1 MLKNHEKELMI
12 SINLFLDNILKIN
25 NLFKTLLQKY
35 FDQKFDDVQKVTDQ
49 ISNLESECDALR
61 RDVERRIYSE
71 TLIPEIRGDVLGMLE
86 NLDKI
91 PGQIQGNAHSFN
103 TEKPKVNAEL
113 DKNFL
118 KLCDYAS
125 ECISLLIE
133 GSRSFFTDKKIT
145 IAKCLEVSKVES
157 KADKISTELKK
168 TIFTNN
174 IIIDA
179 VLTDYGRQKLAG
191 TGNLGITQYAF
202 ANQPVDW
209 QLGFQKAASESMRE
223 IVAFHDY
230 LLLPIIIAISVFVL
244 FLMLYACIRFRASA
258 NPNPSKRTHNV
269 AVEVLWTLIPCL
281 ILIVIAVPSFKILYK
296 QDAIPKADLTIKA
309 IGYQWYWGYEYPD
322 ENIIFESYM
331 VEDKDLRPDQP
342 RLLAVDN
349 EVVVPVNKVV
359 KVLITANDVLH
370 AWALP
375 SFGVKR
381 DAVPGRINE
390 TWFKAEKVG
399 TYYGQCS
406 ELCGIK
412 HAFMP
417 ITVKVVTDEEYEDW
431 LSEAKE
437 KFAKEEIENNN
448 LKLVSK

>member
-1 MLKNHEKELMI
+1 MKCI
-12 SINLFLDNILKIN
+12 FYIFS
-25 NLFKTLLQKY
+25 
-35 FDQKFDDVQKVTDQ
+35 
-49 ISNLESECDALR
+49 
-61 RDVERRIYSE
+61 
-71 TLIPEIRGDVLGMLE
+71 GML
-86 NLDKI
+86 
-91 PGQIQGNAHSFN
+91 
-103 TEKPKVNAEL
+103 
-113 DKNFL
+113 
-118 KLCDYAS
+118 
-125 ECISLLIE
+125 ISQN
-133 GSRSFFTDKKIT
+133 
-145 IAKCLEVSKVES
+145 V
-157 KADKISTELKK
+157 
-168 TIFTNN
+168 
-174 IIIDA
+174 
-179 VLTDYGRQKLAG
+179 
-191 TGNLGITQYAF
+191 F

-209 QLGFQKAASESMRE
+209 QLGFQRAASESMRD
-223 IVAFHDY
+223 IVAFHNN

-244 FLMLYACIRFRASA
+244 FLMLYACVRFRASA

-269 AVEVLWTLIPCL
+269 TVEVLWTLIPCL
-281 ILIVIAVPSFKILYK
+281 ILIVMAVPSFKILYK

-322 ENIIFESYM
+322 ENLVFDSYM
-331 VEDKDLRPDQP
+331 IEEKDLKANQP

-349 EVVVPVNKVV
+349 EVVVPVGKVV

-417 ITVKVVTDEEYEDW
+417 IAVKVVSEEEYQEW
-431 LSEAKE
+431 LSEARV
-437 KFAKEEIENNN
+437 KFAKEEIKNDK
-448 LKLVSK
+448 LKLASK

>member
-1 MLKNHEKELMI
+1 MQFFDKLSRK
-12 SINLFLDNILKIN
+12 
-25 NLFKTLLQKY
+25 QK
-35 FDQKFDDVQKVTDQ
+35 
-49 ISNLESECDALR
+49 C
-61 RDVERRIYSE
+61 
-71 TLIPEIRGDVLGMLE
+71 
-86 NLDKI
+86 
-91 PGQIQGNAHSFN
+91 
-103 TEKPKVNAEL
+103 
-113 DKNFL
+113 NFL
-118 KLCDYAS
+118 KRALYT
-125 ECISLLIE
+125 SLI
-133 GSRSFFTDKKIT
+133 KKYFLTIT
-145 IAKCLEVSKVES
+145 ALLFATEV
-157 KADKISTELKK
+157 
-168 TIFTNN
+168 
-174 IIIDA
+174 
-179 VLTDYGRQKLAG
+179 
-191 TGNLGITQYAF
+191 F
-202 ANQPVDW
+202 ANQPKNW
-209 QLGFQKAASESMRE
+209 QLSFQDAASQSMRE
-223 IVAFHDY
+223 IVNFHDK
-230 LLLPIIIAISVFVL
+230 LLLPIIIAISAFVL
-244 FLMLYACIRFRASA
+244 FLMVYACIRFRASR

-281 ILIVIAVPSFKILYK
+281 ILIVMAVPSFKILYK
-296 QDAIPKADLTIKA
+296 QDAIPKADVTVKA

-331 VEDKDLRPDQP
+331 VADKDLKENQP

-417 ITVKVVTDEEYEDW
+417 ITVRVVSEEEYAEW
-431 LSEAKE
+431 LSGAKI
-437 KFAKEEIENNN
+437 KFAKEIIEEDQFK
-448 LKLVSK
+448 KLASK

>member
-1 MLKNHEKELMI
+1 M
-12 SINLFLDNILKIN
+12 
-25 NLFKTLLQKY
+25 
-35 FDQKFDDVQKVTDQ
+35 
-49 ISNLESECDALR
+49 
-61 RDVERRIYSE
+61 
-71 TLIPEIRGDVLGMLE
+71 
-86 NLDKI
+86 
-91 PGQIQGNAHSFN
+91 
-103 TEKPKVNAEL
+103 
-113 DKNFL
+113 
-118 KLCDYAS
+118 
-125 ECISLLIE
+125 
-133 GSRSFFTDKKIT
+133 KKILLT
-145 IAKCLEVSKVES
+145 LTTFF
-157 KADKISTELKK
+157 ISFE
-168 TIFTNN
+168 
-174 IIIDA
+174 A
-179 VLTDYGRQKLAG
+179 M
-191 TGNLGITQYAF
+191 
-202 ANQPVDW
+202 ANQPKDW
-209 QLGFQKAASESMRE
+209 QLGFQEAASESMRD
-223 IVAFHDY
+223 IISFHDN
-230 LLLPIIIAISVFVL
+230 LLLPIIVAISAFVL
-244 FLMLYACIRFRASA
+244 FVMLYVCVKFRASA

-322 ENIIFESYM
+322 ENIVFDSYM
-331 VEDKDLRPDQP
+331 VEDKDLKANQP

-390 TWFKAEKVG
+390 TWFKAEKTG

-417 ITVKVVTDEEYEDW
+417 ITVKVVSEEEYQEW
-431 LSEAKE
+431 LMDARV
-437 KFAKEEIENNN
+437 KFAKEPIENEIN
-448 LKLVSK
+448 KKIASK

>member
-1 MLKNHEKELMI
+1 MKRIFYIFLGVLI
-12 SINLFLDNILKIN
+12 SQN
-25 NLFKTLLQKY
+25 
-35 FDQKFDDVQKVTDQ
+35 V
-49 ISNLESECDALR
+49 
-61 RDVERRIYSE
+61 
-71 TLIPEIRGDVLGMLE
+71 
-86 NLDKI
+86 
-91 PGQIQGNAHSFN
+91 
-103 TEKPKVNAEL
+103 
-113 DKNFL
+113 
-118 KLCDYAS
+118 
-125 ECISLLIE
+125 
-133 GSRSFFTDKKIT
+133 
-145 IAKCLEVSKVES
+145 
-157 KADKISTELKK
+157 
-168 TIFTNN
+168 
-174 IIIDA
+174 
-179 VLTDYGRQKLAG
+179 
-191 TGNLGITQYAF
+191 F

-209 QLGFQKAASESMRE
+209 QLGFQRAASESMRD
-223 IVAFHDY
+223 IVAFHNN

-244 FLMLYACIRFRASA
+244 FLMLYACVRFRASA

-269 AVEVLWTLIPCL
+269 TVEVLWTLIPCL
-281 ILIVIAVPSFKILYK
+281 ILIVMAVPSFKILYK

-322 ENIIFESYM
+322 ENLVFDSYM
-331 VEDKDLRPDQP
+331 IEEKDLKANQP

-349 EVVVPVNKVV
+349 EVVVPVGKVV

-417 ITVKVVTDEEYEDW
+417 IAVKVVSEEEYQEW
-431 LSEAKE
+431 LSEARV
-437 KFAKEEIENNN
+437 KFAKEEIKNDK
-448 LKLVSK
+448 LKLASK